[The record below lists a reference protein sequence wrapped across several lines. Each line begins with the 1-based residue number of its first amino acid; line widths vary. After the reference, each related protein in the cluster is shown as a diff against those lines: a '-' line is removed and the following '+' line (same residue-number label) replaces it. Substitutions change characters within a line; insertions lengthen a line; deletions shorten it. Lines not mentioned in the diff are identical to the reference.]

1 MILEK
6 NKQVDAF
13 DFCKYTHI
21 RLVNRFRS
29 NGLDPVV
36 SGKMINQYL
45 SILFRFDK
53 QTTRKVLTMLEKK
66 GLVCIQ
72 KSKGNGGF
80 SVLIKIKREVLPLR
94 NCNKKGGEA
103 R

>member
-1 MILEK
+1 MLLQK
-6 NKQVDAF
+6 NKQIDAF
-13 DFCKYTHI
+13 DFLNYLHE
-21 RLVNRFRS
+21 RLTKHYYS
-29 NGLDPVV
+29 NGLDPEV

-66 GLVCIQ
+66 GLICIQ

-80 SVLIKIKREVLPLR
+80 SVLIKINREVLT
-94 NCNKKGGEA
+94 
-103 R
+103 